1 MGGVAI
7 SAGYYMM
14 AKLGMHLVEEFP
26 ATGYF
31 DRDEVH
37 VKRGLIATQRLPR
50 SRMYAW
56 RDPQHQHD
64 LLVFIGEAQPQMRV
78 GEFCGRLIASAK
90 EHRVVRVHTFAA
102 MATAMRPADPS
113 RVFGAAIDRE
123 TLSSFVNVGV
133 EPLESATIS
142 GLNGTLL
149 ESAAANGLKG
159 GCLLG
164 EIPHVFSQIP
174 FPKASLAVL
183 EKFSR
188 LSGVVMDLRELK
200 TQADKVDRTLED
212 FLVRMEDGDTGEEHE
227 SRESERPP
235 AGRRPDSAS
244 RDRLEAMFAAARND
258 RSHAFELKQELDRQG
273 LFEEYEDRFL
283 DLFKEP

>member
-7 SAGYYMM
+7 SAGYYLM
-14 AKLGMHLVEEFP
+14 AKLGMHLVFEFP

-31 DRDEVH
+31 DRDEVQ
-37 VKRGLIATQRLPR
+37 VKRGLIAAQRLPR
-50 SRMYAW
+50 SRMFAW
-56 RDPQHQHD
+56 HDPNGAHD
-64 LLVFIGEAQPQMRV
+64 LLVFLGEAQPQMRV
-78 GEFCGRLIASAK
+78 GEFCSRLISRAM
-90 EHRVVRVHTFAA
+90 EMRVARVHTFAA

-113 RVFGAAIDRE
+113 RVFGAAVDSG
-123 TLSSFVNVGV
+123 TLDSFKSVGV

-149 ESAAANGLKG
+149 ETAAAHGLKG

-164 EIPHVFSQIP
+164 EIPHMFSQIP

-183 EKFSR
+183 EKFSL
-188 LSGVVMDLRELK
+188 LSGVRIDFDELK
-200 TQADKVDRTLED
+200 TQADRVDRTLED
-212 FLVRMEDGDTGEEHE
+212 FLVRMEGGDDTPGTEGG
-227 SRESERPP
+227 ESEAESDKKKPDP
-235 AGRRPDSAS
+235 AARE
-244 RDRLEAMFAAARND
+244 RLEALFKAAEKD
-258 RSHAFELKQELDRQG
+258 RSRAFELKQELDRQG